1 MEAAVIITSPSSQF
15 TEMVRGV
22 SKDLGFEAVII
33 EAVLDEALHKIQA
46 ACQKY
51 DVSAI
56 ISRGGTASML
66 KEALDIPVLAAEAN
80 DFDILTALLE
90 AADISPQI
98 AFVLSA
104 DYVIEDLSW
113 ISSRF
118 DIQMRFYPFTSQA
131 ELSESI
137 QRAKRDGCGVVVSG
151 SDRAFKISSQYG
163 LPCVLVNTSRRTM
176 EELVRRAIMIVEVRD
191 REIRHRQLLS
201 STLNLVPERVFFL
214 DAADKVQLVNDQG
227 LRLLGL
233 KNESQIIG
241 SRLSG
246 FIGNPALDR
255 VIKGRERKAGQVLT
269 IQNHTMLLHSS
280 PVYAKDEY
288 LGLVLSLTPAVEVEK
303 MEHRLRREAI
313 ASGLVAETTFQDM
326 EAVAASRLMLDSLRR
341 AKTFARS
348 NGTILIT
355 GESGTGKELLAQSIH
370 NASRR
375 SRQAFVA
382 INCAALPLGLLE
394 SELFGYEE
402 GSFTGARRGGKPGY
416 FELAHGGTLFLDELG
431 LLPVNVQ
438 MQLLRVI
445 QSRQVL
451 RVGGRKMIPV
461 DVRLVAAT
469 NADLEEAVAQ
479 GSFRRDLYF
488 RVNVLH
494 VDIPP
499 LRERPEDIAP
509 LTASYLPRLNRE
521 HERSIKGLAPGLL
534 AAFQKYSWPGNVREL
549 LNYLTRLVV
558 SAAGPELS
566 LDDLK
571 GSGIKLNA
579 CGQNKKQNPE
589 FNEGDDCFQ
598 SSGAGF
604 SVSPG
609 SLDDMEDQ
617 IIRWYMDKNQGLRS
631 NVCDQLGISRTT
643 LWKKLKKMGFED

>member
-1 MEAAVIITSPSSQF
+1 MEPTVIITSPNSQF

-33 EAVLDEALHKIQA
+33 EAVLDEAVDKIQA

-51 DVSAI
+51 DVSAV

-98 AFVLSA
+98 AFVISA

-113 ISSRF
+113 ITGRF
-118 DIQMRFYPFTSQA
+118 AIQMRFYPFTSQA
-131 ELSESI
+131 ELSEGI

-151 SDRAFKISSQYG
+151 SDMAFKISSQYG

-176 EELVRRAIMIVEVRD
+176 EELVRRAIMIVEVRG
-191 REIRHRQLLS
+191 REMRHRQLLS

-214 DAADKVQLVNDQG
+214 DAADKVQLINDQG
-227 LRLLGL
+227 LKLLGL

-241 SRLSG
+241 SGLSG
-246 FIGNPALDR
+246 FIGSPVLDGI
-255 VIKGRERKAGQVLT
+255 IKGRERKAGQVLT
-269 IQNHTMLLHSS
+269 IQNRTMLLHSS

-288 LGLVLSLTPAVEVEK
+288 LGLVLSLTPAAEVEK
-303 MEHRLRREAI
+303 MEHRLRREAL
-313 ASGLVAETTFQDM
+313 ASGLVAESTFQDM
-326 EAVAASRLMLDSLRR
+326 EAVAASPLMLDSLKR

-348 NGTILIT
+348 NSTILIT

-382 INCAALPLGLLE
+382 INCAALPLSLLE

-461 DVRLVAAT
+461 DVRVVAAT
-469 NADLEEAVAQ
+469 NTDLEEAVAK

-494 VDIPP
+494 IDIPP

-509 LTASYLPRLNRE
+509 LAASYLPRLNRE
-521 HERSIKGLAPGLL
+521 NERNIKGLAPGLL

-566 LDDLK
+566 LGDLK

-579 CGQNKKQNPE
+579 CGQNNKQSPE
-589 FNEGDDCFQ
+589 ISERDDHFQ
-598 SSGAGF
+598 NSEERF
-604 SVSPG
+604 SISPG
-609 SLDDMEDQ
+609 NLDYMEDQ
-617 IIRWYMDKNQGLRS
+617 IIRRYMDKNQGLRS